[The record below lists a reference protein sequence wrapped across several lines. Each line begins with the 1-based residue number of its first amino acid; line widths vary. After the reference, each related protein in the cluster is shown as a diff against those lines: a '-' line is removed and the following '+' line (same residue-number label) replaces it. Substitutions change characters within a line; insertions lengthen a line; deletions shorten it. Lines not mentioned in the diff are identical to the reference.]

1 MISCQGGKKLRNS
14 FHNKIALGA
23 QLYWHTS
30 E

>member
-23 QLYWHTS
+23 QLY
-30 E
+30 